1 MTLQYLLDTNILS
14 EPLRPQ
20 PNAQVMAQLR
30 QRRHAI
36 AVPAV
41 VWHELWFG
49 CYRLPPSER
58 RNAIEQYLSA
68 VVAGSLPILPYDAR
82 AAGWHANERARLG
95 AAGKTPPFADGM
107 IAAIAR
113 TNDLTLVTF
122 NLDDYRA
129 FDGLRITDW
138 QT

>member
-1 MTLQYLLDTNILS
+1 MTLQFLLDTNILS
-14 EPLRPQ
+14 EPLRPH
-20 PNAQVMAQLR
+20 PNPQVMMQLR
-30 QRRHAI
+30 QWRHAI
-36 AVPAV
+36 AIPTI

-49 CYRLPPSER
+49 CYRLQPSTR
-58 RNAIEQYLSA
+58 RTAIEQYLTN
-68 VVAGSLPILPYDAR
+68 VVAVSLPILPYDAR
-82 AAGWHANERARLG
+82 AAHWHANERARLS
-95 AAGKTPPFADGM
+95 ALGKTPPFADGM

>member
-1 MTLQYLLDTNILS
+1 MTLQFLLDTNILS
-14 EPLRPQ
+14 EPLRPH
-20 PNAQVMAQLR
+20 PNPQVMVQLR
-30 QRRHAI
+30 HWRHAI
-36 AVPAV
+36 AIPTI

-49 CYRLPPSER
+49 CYRLQPSTR
-58 RNAIEQYLSA
+58 RTAIERYLTN
-68 VVAGSLPILPYDAR
+68 VVAVSLPVLPYDAR
-82 AAGWHANERARLG
+82 AAHWHANERARLS
-95 AAGKTPPFADGM
+95 ALGKTPPFADGM

>member
-1 MTLQYLLDTNILS
+1 MTLQFLLDTNILS
-14 EPLRPQ
+14 EPLRPH

-30 QRRHAI
+30 QWRHAI

-49 CYRLPPSER
+49 CYRLQPSAR
-58 RNAIEQYLSA
+58 RNAIEQYLST

-82 AAGWHANERARLG
+82 AADWHASERARLG
-95 AAGKTPPFADGM
+95 TVGKTPPFADGM

-122 NLDDYRA
+122 NLDDYYP

>member
-1 MTLQYLLDTNILS
+1 
-14 EPLRPQ
+14 
-20 PNAQVMAQLR
+20 MAQLR

-49 CYRLPPSER
+49 CYRLPPSAR